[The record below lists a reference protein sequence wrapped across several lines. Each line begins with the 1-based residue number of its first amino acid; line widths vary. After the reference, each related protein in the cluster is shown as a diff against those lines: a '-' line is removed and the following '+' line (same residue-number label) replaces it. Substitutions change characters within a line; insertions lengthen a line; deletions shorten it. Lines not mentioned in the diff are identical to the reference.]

1 MVQIHSPRPF
11 FQLRSLTVF
20 GISPSGSDA
29 RKTAQ
34 VQIHSPRPLLSVE
47 VPHCVRDFAFGLRRP
62 QNGSSSNPFA
72 PTTSSI

>member
-34 VQIHSPRPLLSVE
+34 VQIHSPRPLL
-47 VPHCVRDFAFGLRRP
+47 RFNFA
-62 QNGSSSNPFA
+62 
-72 PTTSSI
+72 